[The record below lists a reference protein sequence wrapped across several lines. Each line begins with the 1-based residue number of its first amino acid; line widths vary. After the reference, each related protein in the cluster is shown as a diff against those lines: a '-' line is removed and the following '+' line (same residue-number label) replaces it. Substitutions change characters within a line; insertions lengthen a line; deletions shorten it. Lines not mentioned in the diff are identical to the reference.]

1 MIIFKRTLVTLLA
14 LTMVMIAVGSLTS
27 LTTAQAPSRA
37 PQQIPDGDRRS
48 ITTSGLVTVVTGET
62 FHNDGVR
69 VPPCPSGT
77 MFMATA
83 LQATPLP
90 FTSSNALSNLAK
102 WAVSVQVHQ
111 LLPGGAFSP
120 NLTVVAD
127 GPAHASTSIPGGQP
141 LHTDE
146 DDNVTVSLMGTAAS
160 GNVSFVVHVTGYC
173 GVPFVLPA

>member
-1 MIIFKRTLVTLLA
+1 MIIFKRILVTLLA

-27 LTTAQAPSRA
+27 PATAQAPTRA
-37 PQQIPDGDRRS
+37 PQPIPDGDRRS
-48 ITTSGLVTVVTGET
+48 ITTSGLVNVVTGET

-102 WAVSVQVHQ
+102 WAVGVQVNQ
-111 LLPGGAFSP
+111 LAANGSSSP

-146 DDNVTVSLMGTAAS
+146 DHNVTVWLWVLQRRGTSAS
-160 GNVSFVVHVTGYC
+160 SFT
-173 GVPFVLPA
+173 